1 MFSFLLDNMYHVHKL
16 IYPLISRLRVS
27 LNLIKPHLLS
37 SHTYIYIYASRVENI
52 LITINLKTV
61 YNPIHF
67 FLSSGYYCNSSFITG
82 GTFVVLDTAMGF
94 ERVDYCIRNANPAVW
109 IWPKGSKMKWTRV
122 KDVYRGRDKTEGKRE
137 RDKTGKDRQTDRQ
150 TDRQREIGFEKN
162 K

>member
-37 SHTYIYIYASRVENI
+37 SHTYIYIYIYASRVENI

-67 FLSSGYYCNSSFITG
+67 FYPLDIIVIVLSLQEGLLLFLILLWVLKEWIIVSEMLTLLCGYG
-82 GTFVVLDTAMGF
+82 Q
-94 ERVDYCIRNANPAVW
+94 
-109 IWPKGSKMKWTRV
+109 
-122 KDVYRGRDKTEGKRE
+122 KD
-137 RDKTGKDRQTDRQ
+137 
-150 TDRQREIGFEKN
+150 QR
-162 K
+162 

>member
-1 MFSFLLDNMYHVHKL
+1 MFSFLLDNMYRVHKL

-67 FLSSGYYCNSSFITG
+67 FYPLDII
-82 GTFVVLDTAMGF
+82 VIVL
-94 ERVDYCIRNANPAVW
+94 
-109 IWPKGSKMKWTRV
+109 
-122 KDVYRGRDKTEGKRE
+122 
-137 RDKTGKDRQTDRQ
+137 
-150 TDRQREIGFEKN
+150 
-162 K
+162 